1 MVHLTLNILLQA
13 ATVAAGGTQ
22 DYATAYKETQESG
35 RPLVVLVGAEWCPG
49 CRTMKQSVIPQLEKQ
64 GGLANVEY
72 AYVNADDQS
81 KLAGQL
87 MQGSTIPQL
96 ILYHKT
102 DNGWKRQR
110 IIGARAASEV
120 QAFIETA
127 TTAEVPQISSRS
139 AVGGQ

>member
-1 MVHLTLNILLQA
+1 MVNFTLNILLQA
-13 ATVAAGGTQ
+13 ATVAAGGAQ
-22 DYATAYKETQESG
+22 GYATAYKETQESG

-49 CRTMKQSVIPQLEKQ
+49 CRTMKHSVIPQLEKE
-64 GGLANVEY
+64 GGLANVAY
-72 AYVNADDQS
+72 AYVNADDQG

-110 IIGARAASEV
+110 IIGARAANEV

-127 TTAEVPQISSRS
+127 TVGEVPQVSSRS
-139 AVGGQ
+139 AAAGQ

>member
-1 MVHLTLNILLQA
+1 M
-13 ATVAAGGTQ
+13 
-22 DYATAYKETQESG
+22 
-35 RPLVVLVGAEWCPG
+35 
-49 CRTMKQSVIPQLEKQ
+49 
-64 GGLANVEY
+64 ANVKY
-72 AYVNADDQS
+72 AYVNADDEG

-102 DNGWKRQR
+102 ENGWKRQR

-127 TTAEVPQISSRS
+127 TAGEVPQVSSRS
-139 AVGGQ
+139 AAAGQ